1 MKALAKLCRQDR
13 SEQLNVDGSLVSR
26 GQDRDARLILHE
38 MVERRMEGQVLGDME
53 VQSFDEHDFQMQ
65 DLGDQGVMEK
75 GLQNQYQDTE
85 SQDFKV

>member
-1 MKALAKLCRQDR
+1 
-13 SEQLNVDGSLVSR
+13 
-26 GQDRDARLILHE
+26 

-65 DLGDQGVMEK
+65 DLGGQGVMEK

-85 SQDFKV
+85 LQDFKN